1 MPKGAKQWL
10 SAGLSLVVPGLGQAA
25 AGALQRGVTI
35 LATVVV
41 LAGLTVFTAAQRA
54 RFPEE
59 AYGLAALVL
68 ARLLLA
74 ALALIGVVYGLLR
87 AAVLRRLPRPEDP
100 LQARL
105 VNAGFVGL
113 LVLVFSLAGP
123 TLVRWALTGEDAS
136 RTLYTTVLLIM
147 AALLAALWWWNVR
160 DARAVAAARA
170 AQAPSPGWDGFIALV
185 LLGTLVLG
193 TRIVG
198 IDLPKAIREY
208 RETGRILG
216 DIIWPWRAAFD
227 YEATELRATALVQ
240 APCPPGESGPPV
252 NQPKAGEPWVVVT
265 PTCGDLS
272 VRDTKGK
279 LQYGTLLHIR
289 GGGFVPGKVV
299 KIKWENPI
307 GNAFTPRGLGPT
319 EIEVGPDGTFESQLY
334 IPDVV
339 IPSFA
344 QGPQI
349 HKLHA
354 VQPGAL
360 KFTGQLS
367 REMKLALQAMLESVM
382 IGLMATVVGMVWAL
396 PLSFLAARNLMFSL
410 RTSPQGLVGGVLGL
424 ALGAAV
430 GWWLAA
436 RLGQAVGGLER
447 APITVAVVFFTL
459 VLGGAL
465 LGFRWF
471 SRALDRAAAHLP
483 GWANAAIRYA
493 GFAAIGAALGW
504 PLGLGY
510 AHGILGIAW
519 DPAEVAAAA
528 PGLARLGA
536 GLGALAFLYLAHRWG
551 NEHPVPIGKLIYT
564 ATRTVLNVVR
574 SIEPLIWG
582 LVGVIWVG
590 LGPFAGFIA
599 LTIHTIAAL
608 GKLYSEAIES
618 IRPGPI
624 EAIQSTGANRL
635 QTIMFAVLPQ
645 VLPHFTAFSL
655 YRWDINVRMST
666 VIGLVGGGGIG
677 FLLIQWIRQVQYE
690 HAGLAV
696 WLIAITVS
704 TLDFVSASIR
714 KRLV

>member
-1 MPKGAKQWL
+1 MRIGKRLLA
-10 SAGLSLVVPGLGQAA
+10 AVLSLLVPGLGHLLV
-25 AGALQRGVTI
+25 GRVRRGLYIALGTGV
-35 LATVVV
+35 LV
-41 LAGLTVFTAAQRA
+41 GLTVFTAAQRA

-59 AYGLAALVL
+59 
-68 ARLLLA
+68 
-74 ALALIGVVYGLLR
+74 VYGLSAQVLLR
-87 AAVLRRLPRPEDP
+87 LGLMAAFVWAALWLVYGALGRAVLRADAEAAELMAQLYTP
-100 LQARL
+100 
-105 VNAGFVGL
+105 GFVALG
-113 LVLVFSLAGP
+113 VVFFSLAGP
-123 TLVRWALTGEDAS
+123 RLLQTVLPADGERLLYGTL
-136 RTLYTTVLLIM
+136 LLIM
-147 AALLAALWWWNVR
+147 GVLLALLWWWAAR
-160 DARAVAAARA
+160 DAWQIAADAE
-170 AQAPSPGWDGFIALV
+170 PGWGGFIALV
-185 LLGTLVLG
+185 LVGTLVLG

-208 RETGRILG
+208 RETERILG
-216 DIIWPWRAAFD
+216 DIFWPWRAAFD

-240 APCPPGESGPPV
+240 APCPPDATPPPV
-252 NQPKAGEPWVVVT
+252 NQPQEGQPWVVVE

-272 VRDTKGK
+272 VRDNKGK

-289 GGGFVPGKVV
+289 GGGFVPGKIV

-307 GNAFTPRGLGPT
+307 GNEFTPRGLGPT
-319 EIEVGPDGTFESQLY
+319 EIEVGPDGTFESELY

-360 KFTGQLS
+360 RFTGQLS
-367 REMKLALQAMLESVM
+367 REMKLALQAMLESIM
-382 IGLMATVVGMVWAL
+382 IGLMATFTGMLWAV
-396 PLSFLAARNLMFSL
+396 PLSFLAARNLTFTL

-424 ALGAAV
+424 
-430 GWWLAA
+430 
-436 RLGQAVGGLER
+436 
-447 APITVAVVFFTL
+447 
-459 VLGGAL
+459 VLGGAVGL
-465 LGFRWF
+465 QAAGRIADALGGLDAAPVSTAIVHFVLVTGAAVLGFRWL
-471 SRALDRAAAHLP
+471 SRGLDALTQRMPPLVTDAV
-483 GWANAAIRYA
+483 RYI
-493 GFAAIGAALGW
+493 GFALIGAALGW

-519 DPAEVAAAA
+519 DPHDVAAIA
-528 PGLARLGA
+528 PTLARVGA
-536 GLGALAFLYLAHRWG
+536 GLGALAWLGLARRWG
-551 NEHPVPIGKLIYT
+551 QQGVVPIGQWIYT
-564 ATRTVLNVVR
+564 ITRTILNVVR

-599 LTIHTIAAL
+599 LTIHTVAAL

-618 IRPGPI
+618 IHPGPI
-624 EAIQSTGANRL
+624 EAVQSTGANRL

-645 VLPHFTAFSL
+645 VLPHFTAYSL

-696 WLIAITVS
+696 WLIALTVS
-704 TLDFVSASIR
+704 TLDFVSATIR
-714 KRLV
+714 KKIV

>member
-1 MPKGAKQWL
+1 MNAKR
-10 SAGLSLVVPGLGQAA
+10 AFYAFLSLLVPGLGQMA
-25 AGALQRGVTI
+25 AGAVARGIYI
-35 LATVVV
+35 LLGTAT
-41 LAGLTVFTAAQRA
+41 LWGLTVFTAAQRA
-54 RFPEE
+54 RFPEQV
-59 AYGLAALVL
+59 YGLSFAVLTRLFLAALVTL
-68 ARLLLA
+68 
-74 ALALIGVVYGLLR
+74 
-87 AAVLRRLPRPEDP
+87 AVLRLVYEAVARRLFPTDDEF
-100 LQARL
+100 ARRVANVL
-105 VNAGFVGL
+105 FV
-113 LVLVFSLAGP
+113 VVAVVVFSLSGP
-123 TLVRWALTGEDAS
+123 MMLQWAVPPGAS
-136 RTLYTTVLLIM
+136 RSLYTTVLLIM
-147 AALLAALWWWNVR
+147 AVVLAGIWWWAVL
-160 DARAVAAARA
+160 DAWALAEAKARAE
-170 AQAPSPGWDGFIALV
+170 PSPSWNGFIALV
-185 LLGTLVLG
+185 LVGTLVLG

-208 RETGRILG
+208 KETGRILG
-216 DIIWPWRAAFD
+216 DIVWPWRAAFD

-240 APCPPGESGPPV
+240 APCPEGETGPPV
-252 NQPKAGEPWVVVT
+252 NEPKEGEPWVVVT

-307 GNAFTPRGLGPT
+307 GNEFTPRGLGPT
-319 EIEVGPDGTFESQLY
+319 EIEVGPDGTFESELY

-344 QGPQI
+344 EGPQI

-360 KFTGQLS
+360 RFTGKLS
-367 REMKLALQAMLESVM
+367 REMKLALQAMLESIM
-382 IGLMATVVGMVWAL
+382 IGLMATFAGMLFAI
-396 PLSFLAARNLMFSL
+396 PMSFLAARNLTHSL
-410 RTSPQGLVGGVLGL
+410 RTSPQGLVGGVFG
-424 ALGAAV
+424 
-430 GWWLAA
+430 
-436 RLGQAVGGLER
+436 
-447 APITVAVVFFTL
+447 L

-465 LGFRWF
+465 GWLLARQVAAWLGGLDKAPVTVALVGFVLVLGGAVLGFRLLGA
-471 SRALDRAAAHLP
+471 ALDRLSRRLP
-483 GWANAAIRYA
+483 GWANAAIRYG
-493 GFAAIGAALGW
+493 GFALIGAALGW

-528 PGLARLGA
+528 PGFARLGA
-536 GLGALAFLYLAHRWG
+536 GLGALAWLYLAYRWG
-551 NEHPVPIGKLIYT
+551 DQGVVPIGHWIYT

-618 IRPGPI
+618 IHPGPI

-704 TLDFVSASIR
+704 TLDFVSATIR
-714 KRLV
+714 KRIV

>member
-1 MPKGAKQWL
+1 MRIGKRLLA
-10 SAGLSLVVPGLGQAA
+10 AVLSLLVPGLGHLLV
-25 AGALQRGVTI
+25 GRVRRGLYIALGTG
-35 LATVVV
+35 V

-59 AYGLAALVL
+59 
-68 ARLLLA
+68 
-74 ALALIGVVYGLLR
+74 VYGLSAQVLLR
-87 AAVLRRLPRPEDP
+87 LGLMAAFVWAALWLVYGALGRAVLRADAEAAELMAQLYTP
-100 LQARL
+100 
-105 VNAGFVGL
+105 GFVALG
-113 LVLVFSLAGP
+113 VLFFSLAGP
-123 TLVRWALTGEDAS
+123 RLLQTVLPAESERL
-136 RTLYTTVLLIM
+136 LYGTILLIM
-147 AALLAALWWWNVR
+147 GVLLALLWWWAAR
-160 DARAVAAARA
+160 DAWQTAADAE
-170 AQAPSPGWDGFIALV
+170 PGWGGFIALV
-185 LLGTLVLG
+185 LVGTLVLG

-208 RETGRILG
+208 RETERILG
-216 DIIWPWRAAFD
+216 DIFWPWRAAFD

-240 APCPPGESGPPV
+240 APCPPDATPPPV
-252 NQPKAGEPWVVVT
+252 NQPQEGQPWVVVE

-272 VRDTKGK
+272 VRDSKGK

-289 GGGFVPGKVV
+289 GGGFVPGKIV

-307 GNAFTPRGLGPT
+307 GNEFTPRGLGPT
-319 EIEVGPDGTFESQLY
+319 EIEVGPDGTFESELY

-360 KFTGQLS
+360 RFTGQLS
-367 REMKLALQAMLESVM
+367 REMKLALQAMLESIM
-382 IGLMATVVGMVWAL
+382 IGLMATFTGMLWAV
-396 PLSFLAARNLMFSL
+396 PLSFLAARNLTFTL

-424 ALGAAV
+424 
-430 GWWLAA
+430 
-436 RLGQAVGGLER
+436 
-447 APITVAVVFFTL
+447 
-459 VLGGAL
+459 VLGGAVGL
-465 LGFRWF
+465 QAAGRIADALGGLDAAPVSTAIVHFVLVTGAAVLGFRWL
-471 SRALDRAAAHLP
+471 SRGLDALTQRMPPLVTDAV
-483 GWANAAIRYA
+483 RYI
-493 GFAAIGAALGW
+493 GFALIGAALGW

-519 DPAEVAAAA
+519 DPRDAAAIA
-528 PGLARLGA
+528 PTLARVGA
-536 GLGALAFLYLAHRWG
+536 GLGALAWLGLARRWG
-551 NEHPVPIGKLIYT
+551 QQGVVPIGQWIYT
-564 ATRTVLNVVR
+564 ITRTILNVVR

-599 LTIHTIAAL
+599 LTIHTVAAL

-618 IRPGPI
+618 IHPGPI
-624 EAIQSTGANRL
+624 EAVQSTGANRL

-645 VLPHFTAFSL
+645 VLPHFTAYSL

-696 WLIAITVS
+696 WLIALTVS
-704 TLDFVSASIR
+704 TLDFVSATIR
-714 KRLV
+714 KKIV

>member
-1 MPKGAKQWL
+1 MKAKRFV
-10 SAGLSLVVPGLGQAA
+10 SAVLSLLLPGLGQVV
-25 AGALQRGVTI
+25 AGAWARGVYIFLGIGT
-35 LATVVV
+35 LT
-41 LAGLTVFTAAQRA
+41 GLTVFTAAQRA

-59 AYGLAALVL
+59 VYGLSFVVLVRLFLAALL
-68 ARLLLA
+68 TL
-74 ALALIGVVYGLLR
+74 
-87 AAVLRRLPRPEDP
+87 AVLRLVYEAVARRVVPSDDEFARRL
-100 LQARL
+100 A
-105 VNAGFVGL
+105 NTFFV
-113 LVLVFSLAGP
+113 VVAVVTFSLIGP
-123 TLVRWALTGEDAS
+123 LMLRWALMGQDAS
-136 RTLYTTVLLIM
+136 RLLYTTVLLIM
-147 AALLAALWWWNVR
+147 AVVLAGLWWWAVR
-160 DARAVAAARA
+160 DAWAVAE
-170 AQAPSPGWDGFIALV
+170 AQAQAERSPSWNGFIALV
-185 LLGTLVLG
+185 LVGTLVLG

-208 RETGRILG
+208 KETGRILG
-216 DIIWPWRAAFD
+216 DIVWPWRAAFD
-227 YEATELRATALVQ
+227 YEATELRASALVQ
-240 APCPPGESGPPV
+240 APCPEGETGPPV
-252 NQPKAGEPWVVVT
+252 NEPKEGEPWVVVT
-265 PTCGDLS
+265 PTCGELS
-272 VRDTKGK
+272 VRDAKGK

-307 GNAFTPRGLGPT
+307 GNEFTPRGLGPT
-319 EIEVGPDGTFESQLY
+319 EIEVGPDGTFESELY

-360 KFTGQLS
+360 RFTGQLS
-367 REMKLALQAMLESVM
+367 REMKLALQAMLESIM
-382 IGLMATVVGMVWAL
+382 IGLMATFAGMIFAV
-396 PLSFLAARNLMFSL
+396 PMSFLAARNLTHTL
-410 RTSPQGLVGGVLGL
+410 RTSPQGLVGGVFG
-424 ALGAAV
+424 
-430 GWWLAA
+430 
-436 RLGQAVGGLER
+436 
-447 APITVAVVFFTL
+447 L
-459 VLGGAL
+459 VLGGGLGWTLARQVATWL
-465 LGFRWF
+465 GGLEEAPVRVAFIGFVLVFGAAVLGFRLLGWG
-471 SRALDRAAAHLP
+471 LDRLAQRLP
-483 GWANAAIRYA
+483 RWANAAIRYG
-493 GFAAIGAALGW
+493 GFALIGAALGW

-519 DPAEVAAAA
+519 DPNDAAAAA

-536 GLGALAFLYLAHRWG
+536 GLGALAWLYLAYRWG
-551 NEHPVPIGKLIYT
+551 DQGVVPIGQWIYT

-618 IRPGPI
+618 IHPGPI
-624 EAIQSTGANRL
+624 EAVQSTGANRL

-704 TLDFVSASIR
+704 TLDFVSATIR
-714 KRLV
+714 KRIV